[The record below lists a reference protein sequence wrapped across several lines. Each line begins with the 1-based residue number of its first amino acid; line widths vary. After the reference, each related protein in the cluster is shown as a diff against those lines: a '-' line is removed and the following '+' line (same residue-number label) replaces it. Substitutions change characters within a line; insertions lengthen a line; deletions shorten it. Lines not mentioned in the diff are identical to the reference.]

1 MMDIMEDRHQKK
13 STMIT
18 SQVPVK
24 DWYNAIGEK
33 TVADAI
39 LDRLVHDSLRVELS
53 GESIRKRKAKNEN
66 GYL

>member
-1 MMDIMEDRHQKK
+1 
-13 STMIT
+13 MIT

-24 DWYNAIGEK
+24 DSYNAIGEK
-33 TVADAI
+33 TVADDI

-53 GESIRKRKAKNEN
+53 GESIRKRKAKNGN